1 MKTFGSVPETARWL
15 AHAALLSM
23 AAVGVALAQD
33 ARVQTPDPDIV
44 VDGGEE
50 TMIRVQVSRVPLL
63 FTVTDKKNRFITD
76 LEKEDF
82 QVFDNGER
90 QEIRQFVR
98 ESDLPLRIGIV
109 MDTSNSI
116 RDRFRFEQ
124 EAAIEFIRGVLAEEK
139 DRAFLVSYDT
149 RAELMVDFTNDP
161 ESLANGV
168 RNMRPGGG
176 TALYDAIYYA
186 CRDKLP
192 EDRPLEQFRRALVVI
207 GDGQDNQSSVT
218 RDMALEMA
226 HKSEVV
232 VYTIS
237 TNRSG
242 QRQDGDKV
250 LKYLAEET
258 GGISFFPFQAR
269 DLEQSFADIANEL
282 RHQYFIIYSPTN
294 FELDGS
300 FHKIRVKSEVKNA
313 QVRVRSG
320 YYAPLP
326 EEVQP

>member
-1 MKTFGSVPETARWL
+1 MKTFVFTV
-15 AHAALLSM
+15 AALLL
-23 AAVGVALAQD
+23 AVAVFAQD
-33 ARVQTPDPDIV
+33 ARVQAPDQDV
-44 VDGGEE
+44 VVPASEE

-82 QVFDNGER
+82 EVFDNGDP
-90 QEIRQFVR
+90 QEIRQFAR

-116 RDRFRFEQ
+116 RNRFRFEQ

-149 RAELMVDFTNDP
+149 RAELMVDFTNDS
-161 ESLANGV
+161 EQLADGV

-186 CRDKLP
+186 SRDKLP

-250 LKYLAEET
+250 LKYLAEQT

-282 RHQYFIIYSPTN
+282 RHQYFIIYSPTD

-300 FHKIRVKSEVKNA
+300 FHKIRVKANVKNA
-313 QVRVRSG
+313 QVRVRAG

-326 EEVQP
+326 EEALP